1 MLLKSADKKDEQI
14 AELERVISIAPAD
27 RKVKIEQELRNVRAG
42 LKGEQEAAYL
52 IDFGLRDSR
61 NTLVIHDLRF
71 EIDGRVAQID
81 HLLLHRSLTVF
92 VLETKSF
99 HAGLKITDE
108 GEFLRWNGF
117 RKTYEGMASPV
128 AQNERHIAVLKDVFE
143 AWIDMPTRL
152 GLRLAPTF
160 ESYILVSPNAR
171 VDRPKKY
178 DTSRVLKADMLMDA
192 LEKRFEKEGV
202 FERLTSTAKL
212 VSLETLEDIG
222 RQLILLHQPVQF
234 DYAAKF
240 GLREVLAP
248 AAVVE
253 EPAPVAYITATEQ
266 IELDDRAKCRG
277 CGNKNLSIQYGK
289 YGYYF
294 KCADCDGNTPIKIG
308 CGKDGHKERIRKDGP
323 KFFRECE
330 QCKTSSLYFVNPN

>member
-14 AELERVISIAPAD
+14 AELERLVSIAPTGSKA
-27 RKVKIEQELRNVRAG
+27 RIEQELRNIRAG

-52 IDFGLRDSR
+52 IDFGLRESR

-99 HAGLKITDE
+99 HAGLKITEE

-117 RKTYEGMASPV
+117 KKAYEGMASPV
-128 AQNERHIAVLKDVFE
+128 AQNERHIAVLKDVFDRV
-143 AWIDMPTRL
+143 DMPTRL

-192 LEKRFEKEGV
+192 LDKRFEKEGV

-222 RQLILLHQPVQF
+222 RQLIARHQPVKF

-240 GLREVLAP
+240 GLNKVADPAP
-248 AAVVE
+248 VVE
-253 EPAPVAYITATEQ
+253 EPTPVAYIAVADQ
-266 IELDDRAKCRG
+266 IKIDDRAKCRG
-277 CGNKNLSIQYGK
+277 CESGNLSVQYGK

-294 KCADCDGNTPIKIG
+294 KCADCDGNTPTKIG